1 MSSDPEV
8 TVPQPHTL
16 LPDLTAMRVSAL
28 PRPFVCTWGSEGV
41 DGGWARVAGELD
53 LAAVP
58 RLMEALHDLEQK
70 TCLIVLDL
78 RELTFLDAAGV
89 HAIVDASIGARRDGR
104 RLLLMGPRAWVQWVF
119 ALTGASHKVEVGEWD
134 SGALPVQA
142 LLQLARQSIAA

>member
-58 RLMEALHDLEQK
+58 RLME